1 MFQKVRR
8 YRLLAICCAAL
19 VVAACGGGSSATNT
33 GPEGDPVPGGTARI
47 IQAAEPRTLDPTAMG
62 NSWAINSV
70 LGNALYGTLMI
81 NEPDQGNIEFM
92 MAEDFSTKDGGATFE
107 LRLRPNLRFS
117 DGSPLDAAAVKFNW
131 DRHKDPANGSSYV
144 EDAMMIASTEVVD
157 PTTLEVSMRSPAPH
171 FAYAIVESSM
181 NWIASPAALTA
192 GREAFDGKP
201 IGAGPF
207 VLERWARQD
216 VIELVKNPTYWDA
229 PKPYLDRILLQTN
242 SDTSQR
248 YNTLISG
255 GADLIID
262 SSMGIQTR
270 LKDQGFPSQVAPL
283 NGGQHLTLN
292 TRRAP
297 FDDARARQAVAAAID
312 VTALDLALQDG
323 MGEPSTSL
331 FRESSP
337 YYVDG
342 LDLHKMDHE
351 LAQRLFDELASE
363 GKPVSFT
370 FIATQQSENR
380 VLAESVQAQLSAF
393 KNVTVNVEIVDIIA
407 LLRLRQTH
415 GFDMMVGTAH
425 FTDPEPRLWT
435 AFHGASARNTSG
447 INDEKLNAAL
457 DLGRTS
463 TDPEERKAA
472 YRTVQERL
480 IELAP
485 AVFTIRTVAA
495 AATGKNVG
503 GLQMYTA
510 GSVLP
515 EELWIAE

>member
-1 MFQKVRR
+1 M
-8 YRLLAICCAAL
+8 
-19 VVAACGGGSSATNT
+19 

-47 IQAAEPRTLDPTAMG
+47 IQASEPRTLDPAVMG

-81 NEPDQGNIEFM
+81 DDPEQEAIAFM
-92 MAEDFSTKDGGATFE
+92 MAESFSTQDGGTTFE
-107 LRLRPNLRFS
+107 LRLRPNLQFS
-117 DGSPLDAAAVKFNW
+117 DGTPLDAAAVKFNW
-131 DRHKDPANGSSYV
+131 DRMKEPSNGSPYV
-144 EDAMMIASTEVVD
+144 EDAMMIASNKVVE
-157 PTTLEVSMRSPAPH
+157 PTVLEVTMRSPIPH
-171 FAYAIVESSM
+171 FAYAIVETSM

-192 GREAFDGKP
+192 GREAFDGEP

-229 PKPYLDRILLQTN
+229 PKPYLDRILVQTN
-242 SDTSQR
+242 PDTSQR

-255 GADLIID
+255 GADLVID
-262 SSMGIQTR
+262 SSMGVQTR
-270 LKDQGFPSQVAPL
+270 LREQGYPSQVSPL
-283 NGGQHLTLN
+283 HGGQHLTLN

-297 FDDARARQAVAAAID
+297 FDDVRARRAVAAAID
-312 VTALDLALQDG
+312 VQTLDLALQDG
-323 MGEPSTSL
+323 MGEAATSL

-337 YYVDG
+337 YYAG
-342 LDLHKMDHE
+342 DLTLNETDHE
-351 LAQRLFDELASE
+351 LAQRLFDELAGE

-370 FIATQQSENR
+370 FVATQQSENR
-380 VLAESVQAQLSAF
+380 TLAESIQAQLSAF
-393 KNVTVNVEIVDIIA
+393 ENVTVNVEIVDIVT
-407 LLRLRQTH
+407 LLRLRQTY

-425 FTDPEPRLWT
+425 FTDPDPRLWT

-447 INDEKLNAAL
+447 INDEQLNAAL

-463 TDPEERKAA
+463 TNLEKRTAA

-480 IELAP
+480 NELVP

-503 GLQMYTA
+503 GLRMYTA